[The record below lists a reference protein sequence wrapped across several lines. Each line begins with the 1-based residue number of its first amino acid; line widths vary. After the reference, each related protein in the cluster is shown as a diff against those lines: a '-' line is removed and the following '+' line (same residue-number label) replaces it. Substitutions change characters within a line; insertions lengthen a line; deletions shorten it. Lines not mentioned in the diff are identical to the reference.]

1 MEKKFSGKIWKFGND
16 IDTDTIIPGKRGTIP
31 DRNEMKKYAFELLKP
46 EFGSTVQ
53 PGDIL
58 VAGTNFGCGSSR
70 EQAATVLSY
79 NGVRCII
86 AKSFARI
93 FFRNAFNSGILLLT
107 CDQIQ
112 DVCEGGDIVTVDV
125 DAQTVSVNGKTFKVG
140 AVPENLYNIVANGG
154 LIEDTKKRLAAG
166 NVKMDIKPLSME
178 QCRKKGYTMVE
189 KILKKNAGKEH
200 VAPGDIVITKPD
212 MFMIH
217 DIYTTYL
224 LETMK
229 DIGADKIDD
238 PDKVTIVWD
247 HCMPTAVAKNDY
259 DHYEAGLELAKTYGI
274 KKLHIGEGICHTI
287 MHEAKYAKPGEIATA
302 TDSHTTTYG
311 GAGNFCS
318 GIGTA
323 CIIGADS
330 HTCTYGALGAFS
342 TGVGTTDISTGMG
355 TGELWFKVPEAIK
368 IVLNGHLRDGV
379 MSKDV
384 ILRILGD
391 IKADGGQYKSLEFTG
406 PAAHEM
412 SMEQRFT
419 VANMALEA
427 GAKCG
432 LFEADEK
439 TAEYYGMPLEDID
452 WVCVDDEAKYEKVLT
467 YDVSELEPQLSCPQ
481 GVDNVHPISEVKG
494 TKMDEVYLGSCTNG
508 SIEDMEAAAKIL
520 KGRKVAKG
528 LRFIVV
534 PATNTIFK
542 QAIERGYIKTFIEA
556 GAVICHP
563 CCGLCCGMPYGLMTD
578 DERILLT
585 ANRNFI
591 GRQGTKKTLSYLS
604 SPAVAAAT
612 AIMGVVTDPADLPE
626 LV

>member
-1 MEKKFSGKIWKFGND
+1 MEKRFSGRIWKFGDD

-31 DRNEMKKYAFELLKP
+31 TIEEMKKYAFELLKP

-53 PGDIL
+53 AGDIL
-58 VAGTNFGCGSSR
+58 IAGSNFGCGSSR

-93 FFRNAFNSGILLLT
+93 FFRNAFNSGILLLQ
-107 CDQIQ
+107 CDGIQ

-125 DAQTVSVNGKTFKVG
+125 DAQTVSVNGKEFKVG
-140 AVPENLYNIVANGG
+140 AIPENLFSIVANGG
-154 LIEDTKKRLAAG
+154 LIEDTKKRIAEG
-166 NVKMDIKPLSME
+166 NKKQEIHPLTLE
-178 QCRKKGYTMVE
+178 QCRKSGYTLVE
-189 KILKKNAGKEH
+189 KLLKKNAGKEH
-200 VAPGDIVITKPD
+200 VEPGDIVITRPD

-224 LETMK
+224 LDTMNK
-229 DIGADKIDD
+229 IGVDKIDD
-238 PDKVTIVWD
+238 PDKVTIVFD

-259 DHYEAGLELAKTYGI
+259 DHYNAGLELSKRFGI
-274 KKLHIGEGICHTI
+274 KKMHIGEGICHTI
-287 MHEAKYAKPGEIATA
+287 MHQAKYAKPGQIATA

-323 CIIGADS
+323 EMAA
-330 HTCTYGALGAFS
+330 AL
-342 TGVGTTDISTGMG
+342 I
-355 TGELWFKVPEAIK
+355 TGELWFKVPDAIK
-368 IVLNGHLRDGV
+368 IVLNGHLQDGV

-384 ILRILGD
+384 ILKILGD

-406 PAAHEM
+406 TAAHEM

-439 TAEYYGMPLEDID
+439 TAEYYGMPLEEID
-452 WVCVDDEAKYEKVLT
+452 WIHVDDDAKYEKVLT
-467 YDVSELEPQLSCPQ
+467 YDVSELGPQLSCPQ
-481 GVDNVHPISEVKG
+481 GVDNVHPIEEVIG
-494 TKMDEVYLGSCTNG
+494 TKIDEVYLGSCTNG
-508 SIEDMEAAAKIL
+508 SIEDMAVAAEIL
-520 KGRKVAKG
+520 KGKKVAEG

-534 PATNTIFK
+534 PSTNQVFK
-542 QAIERGYIKTFIEA
+542 ESIERGYIKTFIEA
-556 GAVICHP
+556 GGVICHP
-563 CCGLCCGMPYGLMTD
+563 CCGLCCGMPYGLMSD
-578 DERILLT
+578 DERILST

-591 GRQGTKKTLSYLS
+591 GRQGTKKTLSYLC

-612 AIMGVVTDPADLPE
+612 AIAGVVTDPRKE
-626 LV
+626 

>member
-1 MEKKFSGKIWKFGND
+1 MDKRFSGKIWKFGDD

-31 DRNEMKKYAFELLKP
+31 TIEEMKKYAFELLKP
-46 EFGSTVQ
+46 EFGATVQ
-53 PGDIL
+53 AGDIL
-58 VAGTNFGCGSSR
+58 IAGSNFGCGSSR

-93 FFRNAFNSGILLLT
+93 FFRNAFNSGILLLQ
-107 CDQIQ
+107 CDGIQ

-125 DAQTVSVNGKTFKVG
+125 DGQTVSVNGQSFKVG
-140 AVPENLYNIVANGG
+140 SVPQNLFDIVANGG
-154 LIEDTKKRLAAG
+154 LIEDTKKRIAAG
-166 NVKMDIKPLSME
+166 LKKSEIKPLTIE
-178 QCRKKGYTMVE
+178 QCRKPGYTMVE
-189 KILKKNAGKEH
+189 KLLKKNAGKEH
-200 VAPGDIVITKPD
+200 VEPGDIVITRPD
-212 MFMIH
+212 MFMVH

-224 LETMK
+224 VDTMNR
-229 DIGADKIDD
+229 IGADKIDD

-259 DHYEAGLELAKTYGI
+259 SHYDAGLELAERYGI

-287 MHEAKYAKPGEIATA
+287 MHEAGYARPGEVATA

-323 CIIGADS
+323 EMAA
-330 HTCTYGALGAFS
+330 AL
-342 TGVGTTDISTGMG
+342 I
-355 TGELWFKVPEAIK
+355 TGELWFKVPNAIK
-368 IVLNGHLRDGV
+368 IVLNGHLQDGV

-384 ILRILGD
+384 ILKILGD

-439 TAEYYGMPLEDID
+439 TAEYYDMPLSEID
-452 WVCVDDEAKYEKVLT
+452 WVCVDEDAKYEKVLT
-467 YDVSELEPQLSCPQ
+467 YDVSNLEPQMSCPQ
-481 GVDNVHPISEVKG
+481 GVDNVHPVSEVLG
-494 TKMDEVYLGSCTNG
+494 TKIDEVYLGSCTNG
-508 SIEDMEAAAKIL
+508 SIKDMAAAAEIM

-534 PATNTIFK
+534 PATNTVFK
-542 QAIERGYIKTFIEA
+542 QAMELGYIRTFIEA

-578 DERILLT
+578 DERILST

-604 SPAVAAAT
+604 SPTVAAAT
-612 AIMGVVTDPADLPE
+612 AIAGVVTDPRSL
-626 LV
+626 

>member
-1 MEKKFSGKIWKFGND
+1 MEKIFSGRIWKFGDD

-31 DRNEMKKYAFELLKP
+31 TIEEMKKYAFELLKP

-53 PGDIL
+53 EGDIL
-58 VAGTNFGCGSSR
+58 VAGSNFGCGSSR

-93 FFRNAFNSGILLLT
+93 FFRNAFNSGILLLQ
-107 CDQIQ
+107 CDGIQ
-112 DVCEGGDIVTVDV
+112 EVCEGGDIVTVDI
-125 DAQTVSVNGKTFKVG
+125 DAQTVSVNGKEFQVG
-140 AVPENLYNIVANGG
+140 AIPENLFNIVSNGG
-154 LIEDTKKRLAAG
+154 LIEDTKKRIAAG
-166 NVKMDIKPLSME
+166 LVKSNIQPLTVS
-178 QCRKKGYTMVE
+178 QCRKKGYTMAE
-189 KILKKNAGKEH
+189 KLLKKNAGKEH
-200 VAPGDIVITKPD
+200 VKPGDIVITRPD

-224 LETMK
+224 LDTMNK
-229 DIGADKIDD
+229 MGADRIDD
-238 PDKVTIVWD
+238 PEKVTIIWD
-247 HCMPTAVAKNDY
+247 HCMPTAVAANDY
-259 DHYEAGLELAKTYGI
+259 SHYDAGLELAERYGI

-287 MHEAKYAKPGEIATA
+287 MHEARYAMPGQVATA

-323 CIIGADS
+323 EMAA
-330 HTCTYGALGAFS
+330 AL
-342 TGVGTTDISTGMG
+342 I

-368 IVLNGHLRDGV
+368 IVLNGHLQNGV

-384 ILRILGD
+384 ILKILGD

-439 TAEYYGMPLEDID
+439 TAEYYGVPLEEID
-452 WVCVDDEAKYEKVLT
+452 WVCVDDEASYEKVLT
-467 YDVSELEPQLSCPQ
+467 YDVSDLEPQLSCPQ

-494 TKMDEVYLGSCTNG
+494 TKIDEVYLGSCTNG
-508 SIEDMEAAAKIL
+508 SIEDLAVAAAII
-520 KGRKVAKG
+520 KGKKVAKG

-534 PATNTIFK
+534 PATNTVFK

-556 GAVICHP
+556 GAVISHP

-612 AIMGVVTDPADLPE
+612 AITGVVTDPRTLG
-626 LV
+626 

>member
-1 MEKKFSGKIWKFGND
+1 MEKRFSGRIWKFGDD

-31 DRNEMKKYAFELLKP
+31 TIEEMKKYAFELLKP

-53 PGDIL
+53 AGDIL
-58 VAGTNFGCGSSR
+58 IAGSNFGCGSSR

-93 FFRNAFNSGILLLT
+93 FFRNAFNSGILLLQ
-107 CDQIQ
+107 CDGIQ

-125 DAQTVSVNGKTFKVG
+125 DAQTVSVNGKEFKVG
-140 AVPENLYNIVANGG
+140 AIPENLFSIVANGG
-154 LIEDTKKRLAAG
+154 LIEDTKKRIAEG
-166 NVKMDIKPLSME
+166 NKKQEIHPLTLE
-178 QCRKKGYTMVE
+178 QCRKSGYTLVE
-189 KILKKNAGKEH
+189 KLLKKNAGKEH
-200 VAPGDIVITKPD
+200 VEPGDIVITRPD

-224 LETMK
+224 LDTMNK
-229 DIGADKIDD
+229 IGVDKIDD
-238 PDKVTIVWD
+238 PDKVTIVFD

-259 DHYEAGLELAKTYGI
+259 DHYNAGLELSKRFGI
-274 KKLHIGEGICHTI
+274 KKMHIGEGICHTI
-287 MHEAKYAKPGEIATA
+287 MHQAKYAKPGQIATA

-311 GAGNFCS
+311 GAGNFGS

-323 CIIGADS
+323 EMAA
-330 HTCTYGALGAFS
+330 AL
-342 TGVGTTDISTGMG
+342 I
-355 TGELWFKVPEAIK
+355 TGELWFKVPDAIK
-368 IVLNGHLRDGV
+368 IVLNGHLQDGV

-384 ILRILGD
+384 ILKILGD

-406 PAAHEM
+406 TAAHEM

-419 VANMALEA
+419 VANIALEA

-439 TAEYYGMPLEDID
+439 TAEYYGMPLEEID
-452 WVCVDDEAKYEKVLT
+452 WIHVDDDAKYEKVLT
-467 YDVSELEPQLSCPQ
+467 YDVSELGPQLSCPQ
-481 GVDNVHPISEVKG
+481 GVDNVHPIEEVIG
-494 TKMDEVYLGSCTNG
+494 TKIDEVYLGSCTNG
-508 SIEDMEAAAKIL
+508 SIEDMAVAAEIL
-520 KGRKVAKG
+520 KGKKVAEG

-534 PATNTIFK
+534 PSTNQVFK
-542 QAIERGYIKTFIEA
+542 ESIERGYIKTFIEA
-556 GAVICHP
+556 GGVICHP
-563 CCGLCCGMPYGLMTD
+563 CCGLCCGMPYGLMSD
-578 DERILLT
+578 DERILST

-591 GRQGTKKTLSYLS
+591 GRQGTKKTLSYLC

-612 AIMGVVTDPADLPE
+612 AIAGVVTDPRKE
-626 LV
+626 

>member
-31 DRNEMKKYAFELLKP
+31 DRNEMKKYAFELSKP

-323 CIIGADS
+323 EMAA
-330 HTCTYGALGAFS
+330 ALIA
-342 TGVGTTDISTGMG
+342 
-355 TGELWFKVPEAIK
+355 GELWFKVPEAIK

-591 GRQGTKKTLSYLS
+591 GRQGTKKTLGYLS
-604 SPAVAAAT
+604 SPTVAAAT
-612 AIMGVVTDPADLPE
+612 AVMGVVTDPADLPA
-626 LV
+626 LA

>member
-1 MEKKFSGKIWKFGND
+1 MDKIFSGKIWKFGDD

-31 DRNEMKKYAFELLKP
+31 TIEEMKKYAFELLKP

-53 PGDIL
+53 AGDIL
-58 VAGTNFGCGSSR
+58 VAGSNFGCGSSR

-93 FFRNAFNSGILLLT
+93 FFRNAFNSGILLLQ
-107 CDQIQ
+107 CDGIQ

-125 DAQTVSVNGKTFKVG
+125 EGQTVSVNGKSFRVG
-140 AVPENLYNIVANGG
+140 AVPENLFNIVSNGG
-154 LIEDTKKRLAAG
+154 LIEDTRKRIAAG
-166 NVKMDIKPLSME
+166 LKKSEMKPLTIE
-178 QCRKKGYTMVE
+178 QCRKPGYTMAE
-189 KILKKNAGKEH
+189 KLLKKNAGKEH
-200 VAPGDIVITKPD
+200 VEPGDIVITRPD

-224 LETMK
+224 VDTMNK
-229 DIGADKIDD
+229 IGADKIDD

-259 DHYEAGLELAKTYGI
+259 SHYDAGLELATRYGI

-287 MHEAKYAKPGEIATA
+287 MHEAKYAKPGQIATA

-323 CIIGADS
+323 EMAA
-330 HTCTYGALGAFS
+330 AL
-342 TGVGTTDISTGMG
+342 I
-355 TGELWFKVPEAIK
+355 TGELWFKVPDAIK
-368 IVLNGHLRDGV
+368 IVLNGHLQDGV

-384 ILRILGD
+384 ILKILGD

-439 TAEYYGMPLEDID
+439 TAEYYDMPLSEID
-452 WVCVDDEAKYEKVLT
+452 WVCVDEDAKYEKVLT
-467 YDVSELEPQLSCPQ
+467 YDVSSLEPQLSCPQ
-481 GVDNVHPISEVKG
+481 GVDNVHPVSEIAG
-494 TKMDEVYLGSCTNG
+494 TKIDEVYLGSCTNG
-508 SIEDMEAAAKIL
+508 SIEDMAAAAEVL
-520 KGRKVAKG
+520 KGKKIARG

-542 QAIERGYIKTFIEA
+542 QAMELGYIRTFIEA
-556 GAVICHP
+556 GAVISHP

-578 DERILLT
+578 DERILST

-591 GRQGTKKTLSYLS
+591 GRQGTKKTLSYLC
-604 SPAVAAAT
+604 SPTVAAAT
-612 AIMGVVTDPADLPE
+612 AIAGVVTDPRS
-626 LV
+626 

>member
-287 MHEAKYAKPGEIATA
+287 MHEAKYAKPGETATA

-323 CIIGADS
+323 EMAA
-330 HTCTYGALGAFS
+330 AL
-342 TGVGTTDISTGMG
+342 I

-591 GRQGTKKTLSYLS
+591 GRQGTKKTLGYLS
-604 SPAVAAAT
+604 SPTVAAAT
-612 AIMGVVTDPADLPE
+612 AVMGVVTDPADLPA
-626 LV
+626 LA

>member
-1 MEKKFSGKIWKFGND
+1 MEKRFSGRIWKFGDD

-31 DRNEMKKYAFELLKP
+31 TIEEMKKYAFELLKP

-53 PGDIL
+53 AGDIL
-58 VAGTNFGCGSSR
+58 IAGSNFGCGSSR

-93 FFRNAFNSGILLLT
+93 FFRNAFNSGILLLQ
-107 CDQIQ
+107 CDGIQ

-125 DAQTVSVNGKTFKVG
+125 DAQKVSVNGKEFKVG
-140 AVPENLYNIVANGG
+140 AIPENLFSIVANGG
-154 LIEDTKKRLAAG
+154 LIEDTKKRIAEG
-166 NVKMDIKPLSME
+166 NKKQEIHPLTLE
-178 QCRKKGYTMVE
+178 QCRKSGYTLVE
-189 KILKKNAGKEH
+189 KLLKKNAGKEH
-200 VAPGDIVITKPD
+200 VEPGDIVITRPD

-224 LETMK
+224 LDTMNK
-229 DIGADKIDD
+229 IGVDKIDD
-238 PDKVTIVWD
+238 PDKVTIVFD

-259 DHYEAGLELAKTYGI
+259 DHYNAGLELSKRFGI
-274 KKLHIGEGICHTI
+274 KKMHIGEGICHTI
-287 MHEAKYAKPGEIATA
+287 MHQAKYAKPGQIATA

-323 CIIGADS
+323 EMAA
-330 HTCTYGALGAFS
+330 AL
-342 TGVGTTDISTGMG
+342 I
-355 TGELWFKVPEAIK
+355 TGELWFKVPDAIK
-368 IVLNGHLRDGV
+368 IVLNGHLQDGV

-384 ILRILGD
+384 ILKILGD

-406 PAAHEM
+406 TAAHEM

-439 TAEYYGMPLEDID
+439 TAEYYGMPLEEID
-452 WVCVDDEAKYEKVLT
+452 WIHVDDDAKYEKVLT
-467 YDVSELEPQLSCPQ
+467 YDVTELGPQLSCPQ
-481 GVDNVHPISEVKG
+481 GVDNVHPIEEVLG
-494 TKMDEVYLGSCTNG
+494 TKIDEVYLGSCTNG
-508 SIEDMEAAAKIL
+508 SIEDMAVAAEIL
-520 KGRKVAKG
+520 KGKKVAEG

-534 PATNTIFK
+534 PSTNQVFK
-542 QAIERGYIKTFIEA
+542 ESIERGYIKTFIEA
-556 GAVICHP
+556 GGVICHP
-563 CCGLCCGMPYGLMTD
+563 CCGLCCGMPYGLMSD
-578 DERILLT
+578 DERILST

-591 GRQGTKKTLSYLS
+591 GRQGTKKTLSYLC

-612 AIMGVVTDPADLPE
+612 AIAGVVTDPRKE
-626 LV
+626 

>member
-166 NVKMDIKPLSME
+166 NMKTEIRPLSIE

-189 KILKKNAGKEH
+189 KLLKKNAGKEH

-212 MFMIH
+212 MFMVH

-229 DIGADKIDD
+229 QIGADKIDD

-259 DHYEAGLELAKTYGI
+259 DHYEAGLELAKKYGI

-287 MHEAKYAKPGEIATA
+287 MHEAKYAKLGEIATA

-323 CIIGADS
+323 EMAA
-330 HTCTYGALGAFS
+330 AL
-342 TGVGTTDISTGMG
+342 I

-452 WVCVDDEAKYEKVLT
+452 WVCVDEKAKYEKVLT

-481 GVDNVHPISEVKG
+481 GVDNVHPISEIKG

-508 SIEDMEAAAKIL
+508 SIEDMEVAARIL

>member
-1 MEKKFSGKIWKFGND
+1 MEKRFSGRIWKFGDD

-31 DRNEMKKYAFELLKP
+31 TIEEMKKYAFELLKP

-53 PGDIL
+53 AGDIL
-58 VAGTNFGCGSSR
+58 IAGSNFGCGSSR

-93 FFRNAFNSGILLLT
+93 FFRNAFNSGILLLQ
-107 CDQIQ
+107 CDGIQ

-125 DAQTVSVNGKTFKVG
+125 DAQTVSVNGKDFKVG
-140 AVPENLYNIVANGG
+140 AIPENLFSIVANGG
-154 LIEDTKKRLAAG
+154 LIEDTKKRIAEG
-166 NVKMDIKPLSME
+166 NKKQEIHPLTLE
-178 QCRKKGYTMVE
+178 QCRKSGYTLVE
-189 KILKKNAGKEH
+189 KLLKKNAGKEH
-200 VAPGDIVITKPD
+200 VEPGDIVITRPD
-212 MFMIH
+212 MFMVH

-224 LETMK
+224 LDTMNK
-229 DIGADKIDD
+229 IGVDKIDD
-238 PDKVTIVWD
+238 PDKVTIVFD

-259 DHYEAGLELAKTYGI
+259 DHYNAGLELSKRFGI
-274 KKLHIGEGICHTI
+274 KKMHIGEGICHTI
-287 MHEAKYAKPGEIATA
+287 MHQAKYAKPGQIATA

-323 CIIGADS
+323 EMAA
-330 HTCTYGALGAFS
+330 AL
-342 TGVGTTDISTGMG
+342 I
-355 TGELWFKVPEAIK
+355 TGELWFKVPDAIK
-368 IVLNGHLRDGV
+368 IVLNGHLQDGV

-384 ILRILGD
+384 ILKILGD

-406 PAAHEM
+406 TAAHEM

-439 TAEYYGMPLEDID
+439 TAEYYGMPFEEID
-452 WVCVDDEAKYEKVLT
+452 WIHVDDDAKYEKVLT
-467 YDVSELEPQLSCPQ
+467 YDVSELGPQLSCPQ
-481 GVDNVHPISEVKG
+481 GVDNVHPIEEVLG
-494 TKMDEVYLGSCTNG
+494 TKIDEVYLGSCTNG
-508 SIEDMEAAAKIL
+508 SIEDMAVAAEIL
-520 KGRKVAKG
+520 KGKKVAEG

-534 PATNTIFK
+534 PSTNQVFK
-542 QAIERGYIKTFIEA
+542 ESIERGYIKTFIEA
-556 GAVICHP
+556 GGVICHP
-563 CCGLCCGMPYGLMTD
+563 CCGLCCGMPYGLMSD
-578 DERILLT
+578 DERILST

-591 GRQGTKKTLSYLS
+591 GRQGTKKTLSYLC

-612 AIMGVVTDPADLPE
+612 AIAGVVTDPRKE
-626 LV
+626 

>member
-1 MEKKFSGKIWKFGND
+1 MEKKFSGKIWKFGDD

-31 DRNEMKKYAFELLKP
+31 TIEEMKKYAFELLKP

-53 PGDIL
+53 TGDIL
-58 VAGTNFGCGSSR
+58 VAGSNFGCGSSR

-93 FFRNAFNSGILLLT
+93 FFRNAFNSGILLLQ
-107 CDQIQ
+107 CDGIQ

-125 DAQTVSVNGKTFKVG
+125 ESQMVSVNGKSFQVG
-140 AVPENLYNIVANGG
+140 AIPENLFNIVANGG

-166 NVKMDIKPLSME
+166 NKRTEIKPLTLE
-178 QCRKKGYTMVE
+178 QCRKPGYTMVE
-189 KILKKNAGKEH
+189 KLLKKNAGKEH
-200 VAPGDIVITKPD
+200 VQPGDIVITKPN
-212 MFMIH
+212 MFMVH

-224 LETMK
+224 LDTLNR
-229 DIGADKIDD
+229 IGVDKIDN
-238 PDKVTIVWD
+238 PDKVTIVFD

-259 DHYEAGLELAKTYGI
+259 DHYNAGIRLSEKFGI
-274 KKLHIGEGICHTI
+274 KKMHIGEGICHTI
-287 MHEAKYAKPGEIATA
+287 MHQKKYAKPGQIATA

-323 CIIGADS
+323 EMAA
-330 HTCTYGALGAFS
+330 AL
-342 TGVGTTDISTGMG
+342 I
-355 TGELWFKVPEAIK
+355 TGELWFKVPDAIK
-368 IVLNGHLRDGV
+368 IVLNGHLQNGV

-384 ILRILGD
+384 ILKILGD

-439 TAEYYGMPLEDID
+439 TATYYDMPLEEID
-452 WVCVDDEAKYEKVLT
+452 WVCVDEDAKYEKVLT
-467 YDVSELEPQLSCPQ
+467 YDVSALCPQLSCPQ
-481 GVDNVHPISEVKG
+481 GVDNVHPIDEVLG
-494 TKMDEVYLGSCTNG
+494 TKIDEVYLGSCTNG
-508 SIEDMEAAAKIL
+508 SIEDMAVAAEML
-520 KGRKVAKG
+520 KGKKVAEG
-528 LRFIVV
+528 LRFIVS
-534 PATNTIFK
+534 PSTNQVFK
-542 QAIERGYIKTFIEA
+542 ESIEKGYIRTFIEA

-563 CCGLCCGMPYGLMTD
+563 CCGLCCGMPYGLMSD
-578 DERILLT
+578 DERILST

-591 GRQGTKKTLSYLS
+591 GRQGTKKTLSYLC

-612 AIMGVVTDPADLPE
+612 AIAGVVTDPRKE
-626 LV
+626 

>member
-93 FFRNAFNSGILLLT
+93 FFRNAFNNGILLLT

-112 DVCEGGDIVTVDV
+112 DVCEGGDIVTVDI

-154 LIEDTKKRLAAG
+154 LIEDTRKRLAAG
-166 NVKMDIKPLSME
+166 NVKMDIKPLSIE
-178 QCRKKGYTMVE
+178 QCRKKGYTMAE

-323 CIIGADS
+323 EMAA
-330 HTCTYGALGAFS
+330 AL
-342 TGVGTTDISTGMG
+342 I

-384 ILRILGD
+384 IRRILGD

-432 LFEADEK
+432 LFEADDK
-439 TAEYYGMPLEDID
+439 TAQYYGMPLEDID

-528 LRFIVV
+528 LRFVVV

-604 SPAVAAAT
+604 SPTVAAAT
-612 AIMGVVTDPADLPE
+612 AVMGVVTDPADLPA
-626 LV
+626 LS

>member
-1 MEKKFSGKIWKFGND
+1 MEKKFSGKIWKFGDD

-31 DRNEMKKYAFELLKP
+31 TIEEMKKYAFELLKP

-53 PGDIL
+53 AGDIL
-58 VAGTNFGCGSSR
+58 VAGSNFGCGSSR

-93 FFRNAFNSGILLLT
+93 FFRNAFNSGILLLQ
-107 CDQIQ
+107 CDGIQ

-125 DAQTVSVNGKTFKVG
+125 ESQTVSVNGKSFQVG
-140 AVPENLYNIVANGG
+140 AIPENLFNIVANGG

-166 NVKMDIKPLSME
+166 NKRTEIKPLTLE
-178 QCRKKGYTMVE
+178 QCRKPGYTMVE
-189 KILKKNAGKEH
+189 KLLKKNAGKKH
-200 VAPGDIVITKPD
+200 VQPGDIVITKPD
-212 MFMIH
+212 MFMVH

-224 LETMK
+224 LDTLNR
-229 DIGADKIDD
+229 IGVDKIDN
-238 PDKVTIVWD
+238 PDKVTIVFD

-259 DHYEAGLELAKTYGI
+259 DHYNAGIRLSEKFGI
-274 KKLHIGEGICHTI
+274 KKMHIGEGICHTI
-287 MHEAKYAKPGEIATA
+287 MHQKKYAKPGQIATA

-323 CIIGADS
+323 EMAA
-330 HTCTYGALGAFS
+330 AL
-342 TGVGTTDISTGMG
+342 I
-355 TGELWFKVPEAIK
+355 TGELWFKVPDAIK
-368 IVLNGHLRDGV
+368 IVLNGHLQNGV

-384 ILRILGD
+384 ILKILGD

-439 TAEYYGMPLEDID
+439 TAAYYDMPLEEID
-452 WVCVDDEAKYEKVLT
+452 WVCVDEDAKYEKVLT
-467 YDVSELEPQLSCPQ
+467 YDVSALCPQLSCPQ
-481 GVDNVHPISEVKG
+481 GVDNVHPIDEVLG
-494 TKMDEVYLGSCTNG
+494 TKIDEVYLGSCTNG
-508 SIEDMEAAAKIL
+508 SIEDMAVAAEML
-520 KGRKVAKG
+520 KGKKVAEG
-528 LRFIVV
+528 LRFIVS
-534 PATNTIFK
+534 PSTNQVFK
-542 QAIERGYIKTFIEA
+542 ESIEKGYIRTFIEA

-563 CCGLCCGMPYGLMTD
+563 CCGLCCGMPYGLMSD
-578 DERILLT
+578 DERILST

-591 GRQGTKKTLSYLS
+591 GRQGTKKTLSYLC

-612 AIMGVVTDPADLPE
+612 AIAGVVTDPRKE
-626 LV
+626 

>member
-1 MEKKFSGKIWKFGND
+1 MKKQFSGKIWKFGDD

-31 DRNEMKKYAFELLKP
+31 TIEEMKKYAFELLKP

-58 VAGTNFGCGSSR
+58 VAGKNFGCGSSR
-70 EQAATVLSY
+70 EQAATVLSH

-86 AKSFARI
+86 AESFARI
-93 FFRNAFNSGILLLT
+93 FFRNAFNSGIILLT
-107 CDQIQ
+107 CSGIQ
-112 DVCEGGDIVTVDV
+112 DVCEGGDIVSVDL
-125 DAQTVSVNGKTFKVG
+125 DAQEVSVNGNTFKVG
-140 AVPENLYNIVANGG
+140 KIPDNLFKIVENGG
-154 LIEDTKKRLAAG
+154 LIEDTKLRIKSG
-166 NVKMDIKPLSME
+166 VKPLEITPLSIE
-178 QCRKKGYTMVE
+178 ESRKTGYTLVE
-189 KILKKNAGKEH
+189 KILKKNAGRSH
-200 VAPGDIVITKPD
+200 VEPGDIVITKPD
-212 MFMIH
+212 MLMIH
-217 DIYTTYL
+217 DIYTPYL
-224 LETMK
+224 LDTLQKM
-229 DIGADKIDD
+229 GAERIAY
-238 PDKVTIVWD
+238 PDRVTIVFD

-259 DHYEAGLELAKTYGI
+259 VHYDAGLELAKKYGI
-274 KKLHIGEGICHTI
+274 TKLHIGEGICHTI
-287 MHEAKYAKPGEIATA
+287 MHEAHYAKPGEVATA

-323 CIIGADS
+323 EMAA
-330 HTCTYGALGAFS
+330 AL
-342 TGVGTTDISTGMG
+342 I
-355 TGELWFKVPEAIK
+355 TGELWFKVPPAIK
-368 IVLNGHLRDGV
+368 IVLNGHLQKGV

-384 ILRILGD
+384 ILKILGD
-391 IKADGGQYKSLEFTG
+391 ITASGGQYKSLEFTG
-406 PAAHEM
+406 EAAHEM
-412 SMEQRFT
+412 SMEERFT

-439 TAEYYGMPLEDID
+439 TAEYYGMDLEDID
-452 WVCVDDEAKYEKVLT
+452 WIKVDDEACYEKVLT

-481 GVDNVHPISEVKG
+481 GVDNVHPISEVIG

-508 SIEDMEAAAKIL
+508 SIEDLKVAADII
-520 KGRKVAKG
+520 KGHTVAKG

-534 PATNTIFK
+534 PATNTVFK
-542 QAIERGYIKTFIEA
+542 EAIELGYIRTFIEA
-556 GAVICHP
+556 GAVISHP

-612 AIMGVVTDPADLPE
+612 AITGVVTDPRTIL
-626 LV
+626 

>member
-31 DRNEMKKYAFELLKP
+31 TIEEMKKYAFELLKP

-93 FFRNAFNSGILLLT
+93 FFRNAFNSGILLLQ
-107 CDQIQ
+107 CDGIQ

-125 DAQTVSVNGKTFKVG
+125 DARTVSVNGKTFTVG
-140 AVPENLYNIVANGG
+140 AIPENLFNIVANGG

-166 NVKMDIKPLSME
+166 VKKSDIHPLSIE
-178 QCRKKGYTMVE
+178 QCRKKGYTMAE
-189 KILKKNAGKEH
+189 KLLKKNAGLEH
-200 VAPGDIVITKPD
+200 VAPGDIVITRPD

-217 DIYTTYL
+217 DIYTPYVVD
-224 LETMK
+224 TMNK
-229 DIGADKIDD
+229 IGAETIDD
-238 PDKVTIVWD
+238 PDKVTIIFD

-259 DHYEAGLELAKTYGI
+259 SHYEAGLEIARRYGV

-287 MHEAKYAKPGEIATA
+287 MHEAKYAKPGCIATA

-323 CIIGADS
+323 EMCA
-330 HTCTYGALGAFS
+330 AL
-342 TGVGTTDISTGMG
+342 I

-368 IVLNGHLRDGV
+368 IVLNGHLPKGL

-384 ILRILGD
+384 ILKVLGD

-439 TAEYYGMPLEDID
+439 TAEYYGIPLEEID
-452 WVCVDDEAKYEKVLT
+452 WVCVDEEARYEKTLT
-467 YDVSELEPQLSCPQ
+467 YDVSQLSPQLSCPQ
-481 GVDNVHPISEVKG
+481 GVDNVHPIEEVLG
-494 TKMDEVYLGSCTNG
+494 TPIDEVYLGSCTNG
-508 SIEDMEAAAKIL
+508 SIEDLAAAAGIV
-520 KGRKVAKG
+520 KGKKAAPG
-528 LRFIVV
+528 LRFVVV

-542 QAIERGYIKTFIEA
+542 QAIELGYIKTFIEA
-556 GAVICHP
+556 GAVISHP

-578 DERILLT
+578 DERLLST

-591 GRQGTKKTLSYLS
+591 GRQGTKKTLSYLC
-604 SPAVAAAT
+604 SPMVAAAT
-612 AIMGVVTDPADLPE
+612 AIAGVVADPRQIEA
-626 LV
+626 

>member
-31 DRNEMKKYAFELLKP
+31 TIDEMKKYAFELLKP

-70 EQAATVLSY
+70 EQAATVLSS

-107 CDQIQ
+107 CSEIQ
-112 DVCEGGDIVTVDV
+112 EVCEGGDIVTVDV
-125 DAQTVSVNGKTFKVG
+125 ESGQVSVNGKTFRVG
-140 AVPENLYNIVANGG
+140 AVPENLFNIVSNGG
-154 LIEDTKKRLAAG
+154 LIADTKKRMADGL
-166 NVKMDIKPLSME
+166 VRTDITPLSDT
-178 QCRKKGYTMVE
+178 QCRKKGYTLAE
-189 KILKKNAGKEH
+189 KILKRNAGKEH
-200 VAPGDIVITKPD
+200 VEPGDIVITKPD

-217 DIYTTYL
+217 DIYTPYL
-224 LETMK
+224 LDTLEKM
-229 DIGADKIDD
+229 GAEKIDD
-238 PDKVTIVWD
+238 PDKVTIVFD
-247 HCMPTAVAKNDY
+247 HCMPTAVAKNDSSHY
-259 DHYEAGLELAKTYGI
+259 DAGIALSDRYGI

-287 MHEAKYAKPGEIATA
+287 MHEAFYAKPGEIATA

-311 GAGNFCS
+311 GAGNFCT

-323 CIIGADS
+323 EMAA
-330 HTCTYGALGAFS
+330 AL
-342 TGVGTTDISTGMG
+342 I
-355 TGELWFKVPEAIK
+355 TGELWFKVPTAIK
-368 IVLNGHLRDGV
+368 VVLNGHLPDGV

-384 ILRILGD
+384 ILKLLGD
-391 IKADGGQYKSLEFTG
+391 IRADGGQYKSIEFTG

-439 TAEYYGMPLEDID
+439 TAEYYGMPLSAID
-452 WVCVDDEAKYEKVLT
+452 WITVDNEAEYEKVIT
-467 YDVSELEPQLSCPQ
+467 YNVSELGPQLSCPQ
-481 GVDNVHPISEVKG
+481 GVDNVHPIEEILG

-508 SIEDMEAAAKIL
+508 SIEDLAVAAEIV
-520 KGRKVAKG
+520 KGKKVAEG

-534 PATNTIFK
+534 PATNTVFK
-542 QAIERGYIKTFIEA
+542 QAIERGYIRTFIEA
-556 GAVICHP
+556 GAVISHP

-591 GRQGTKKTLSYLS
+591 GRQGTKKTLSYLA

-612 AIMGVVTDPADLPE
+612 AIAGVVTDPRTL
-626 LV
+626 

>member
-1 MEKKFSGKIWKFGND
+1 MEKRFSGRIWKFGDD

-31 DRNEMKKYAFELLKP
+31 TIEEMKKYAFELLKP

-53 PGDIL
+53 AGDIL
-58 VAGTNFGCGSSR
+58 IAGSNFGCGSSR

-93 FFRNAFNSGILLLT
+93 FFRNAFNSGILLLQ
-107 CDQIQ
+107 CDGIQ

-125 DAQTVSVNGKTFKVG
+125 DAQTVSVNGKDFKVG
-140 AVPENLYNIVANGG
+140 AIPENLFSIVSNGG
-154 LIEDTKKRLAAG
+154 LIEDTKKRIAEG
-166 NVKMDIKPLSME
+166 NKKQEFHPLTLE
-178 QCRKKGYTMVE
+178 QCRKSGYTLVE
-189 KILKKNAGKEH
+189 KLLKKNAGKEH
-200 VAPGDIVITKPD
+200 VEPGDIVITRPD
-212 MFMIH
+212 MFMVH

-224 LETMK
+224 LDTMNK
-229 DIGADKIDD
+229 IGVDKIDD
-238 PDKVTIVWD
+238 PDKVTIVFD

-259 DHYEAGLELAKTYGI
+259 DHYNAGLELSKRFGI
-274 KKLHIGEGICHTI
+274 KKMHIGEGICHTI
-287 MHEAKYAKPGEIATA
+287 MHQAKYAKPGQIATA

-323 CIIGADS
+323 EMAA
-330 HTCTYGALGAFS
+330 AL
-342 TGVGTTDISTGMG
+342 I
-355 TGELWFKVPEAIK
+355 TGELWFKVPDAIK
-368 IVLNGHLRDGV
+368 IVLNGHLQDGV

-384 ILRILGD
+384 ILKILGD

-406 PAAHEM
+406 TAAHEM

-439 TAEYYGMPLEDID
+439 TAEYYGMPLEEID
-452 WVCVDDEAKYEKVLT
+452 WIHVDDDAKYEKVLT
-467 YDVSELEPQLSCPQ
+467 YDVSELGPQLSCPQ
-481 GVDNVHPISEVKG
+481 GVDNVHPIEEVLG
-494 TKMDEVYLGSCTNG
+494 TKIDEVYLGSCTNG
-508 SIEDMEAAAKIL
+508 SIEDMAVAAEIL
-520 KGRKVAKG
+520 KGKKVAEG

-534 PATNTIFK
+534 PSTNQVFK
-542 QAIERGYIKTFIEA
+542 ESIERGYIKTFIEA
-556 GAVICHP
+556 GGVICHP
-563 CCGLCCGMPYGLMTD
+563 CCGLCCGMPYGLMSD
-578 DERILLT
+578 DERILST

-591 GRQGTKKTLSYLS
+591 GRQGTKKTLSYLC

-612 AIMGVVTDPADLPE
+612 AIAGVVTDPRKE
-626 LV
+626 

>member
-1 MEKKFSGKIWKFGND
+1 MEKKFRGKIWKFGND

-31 DRNEMKKYAFELLKP
+31 DIEEMKKYAFELLKP

-53 PGDIL
+53 AGDIL

-70 EQAATVLSY
+70 EQAATVLSH

-93 FFRNAFNSGILLLT
+93 FFRNAFNSGILLLQ
-107 CDQIQ
+107 CDGIQ

-125 DAQTVSVNGKTFKVG
+125 DAQAVSVNGKTFQFGVI
-140 AVPENLYNIVANGG
+140 PENLFNIVANGG
-154 LIEDTKKRLAAG
+154 LIEDTKKRLMAG
-166 NVKMDIKPLSME
+166 VKKSGIQSLTID
-178 QCRKKGYTMVE
+178 QCRKTGYTMAE
-189 KILKKNAGKEH
+189 KLLKKNAGKEH
-200 VAPGDIVITKPD
+200 VEPGDIVITRPD

-224 LETMK
+224 LDTMK
-229 DIGADKIDD
+229 KMGAEKIDN
-238 PDKVTIVWD
+238 PDKVAIIWD

-259 DHYEAGLELAKTYGI
+259 DHYEAGLELAKRYGI

-287 MHEAKYAKPGEIATA
+287 MHEAKYAKPGQVATA

-311 GAGNFCS
+311 GAGNFCT

-323 CIIGADS
+323 EMAA
-330 HTCTYGALGAFS
+330 AL
-342 TGVGTTDISTGMG
+342 I
-355 TGELWFKVPEAIK
+355 TGELWFKVPNAIK
-368 IVLNGHLRDGV
+368 IVLNGHLKDGV
-379 MSKDV
+379 MSKDI
-384 ILRILGD
+384 ILKILGD

-439 TAEYYGMPLEDID
+439 TAEYYDMPLSEID
-452 WVCVDDEAKYEKVLT
+452 WVCVDEDAKYEKVLT

-481 GVDNVHPISEVKG
+481 GVDNVHPISEIAG

-508 SIEDMEAAAKIL
+508 SIEDLAIAAKIMEG
-520 KGRKVAKG
+520 KKVAEG

-534 PATNTIFK
+534 PATNTVFK
-542 QAIERGYIKTFIEA
+542 QAIELGYIKTFIEA
-556 GAVICHP
+556 GGVICHP
-563 CCGLCCGMPYGLMTD
+563 CCGLCCGHPYGLMTD

-612 AIMGVVTDPADLPE
+612 AIAGVVTDPRNIL
-626 LV
+626 

>member
-1 MEKKFSGKIWKFGND
+1 MDKIFSGKIWKFGDD

-31 DRNEMKKYAFELLKP
+31 TIEEMKKYAFELLKP
-46 EFGSTVQ
+46 EFGATVQ
-53 PGDIL
+53 AGDIL
-58 VAGTNFGCGSSR
+58 IAGSNFGCGSSR

-93 FFRNAFNSGILLLT
+93 FFRNAFNSGILLLQ
-107 CDQIQ
+107 CDGIQ

-125 DAQTVSVNGKTFKVG
+125 DGQTVSVNGQSFKVG
-140 AVPENLYNIVANGG
+140 SVPQNLFDIVANGG
-154 LIEDTKKRLAAG
+154 LIEDTKKRIGAG
-166 NVKMDIKPLSME
+166 LKKNEIKPLTIE
-178 QCRKKGYTMVE
+178 QCRKPGYTMVE
-189 KILKKNAGKEH
+189 KFLKKNAGKEH
-200 VAPGDIVITKPD
+200 VEPGDIVITKPD
-212 MFMIH
+212 MFMVH

-224 LETMK
+224 VDTMNR
-229 DIGADKIDD
+229 IGADKIDD

-259 DHYEAGLELAKTYGI
+259 SHYDAGLELAERYGI

-287 MHEAKYAKPGEIATA
+287 MHEARYAKPGEVATA

-323 CIIGADS
+323 EMAA
-330 HTCTYGALGAFS
+330 AL
-342 TGVGTTDISTGMG
+342 I
-355 TGELWFKVPEAIK
+355 TGELWFKVPNAIK
-368 IVLNGHLRDGV
+368 IVLNGHLQDGV

-384 ILRILGD
+384 ILKILGD

-439 TAEYYGMPLEDID
+439 TAEYYDMPLSEID
-452 WVCVDDEAKYEKVLT
+452 WVCVDEDAKYEKVLT
-467 YDVSELEPQLSCPQ
+467 YDVSNLEPQMSCPQ
-481 GVDNVHPISEVKG
+481 GVDNVHPVSEVLG
-494 TKMDEVYLGSCTNG
+494 TKIDEVYLGSCTNG
-508 SIEDMEAAAKIL
+508 SIEDMAAAAEIM

-542 QAIERGYIKTFIEA
+542 QAMELGYIRTFIEA

-578 DERILLT
+578 DERILST

-604 SPAVAAAT
+604 SPTVAAAT
-612 AIMGVVTDPADLPE
+612 AIAGVVTDPRSL
-626 LV
+626 

>member
-1 MEKKFSGKIWKFGND
+1 M
-16 IDTDTIIPGKRGTIP
+16 
-31 DRNEMKKYAFELLKP
+31 
-46 EFGSTVQ
+46 
-53 PGDIL
+53 
-58 VAGTNFGCGSSR
+58 
-70 EQAATVLSY
+70 
-79 NGVRCII
+79 
-86 AKSFARI
+86 
-93 FFRNAFNSGILLLT
+93 
-107 CDQIQ
+107 
-112 DVCEGGDIVTVDV
+112 
-125 DAQTVSVNGKTFKVG
+125 
-140 AVPENLYNIVANGG
+140 
-154 LIEDTKKRLAAG
+154 
-166 NVKMDIKPLSME
+166 KMDIKPLSME

-323 CIIGADS
+323 EMAA
-330 HTCTYGALGAFS
+330 AL
-342 TGVGTTDISTGMG
+342 I

-591 GRQGTKKTLSYLS
+591 GRQGTKKTLGYLS
-604 SPAVAAAT
+604 SPTVAAAT
-612 AIMGVVTDPADLPE
+612 AVMGVVTDPADLPA
-626 LV
+626 LA

>member
-107 CDQIQ
+107 GDQIQ

-200 VAPGDIVITKPD
+200 VAPGGIVITKPD

-323 CIIGADS
+323 EMAA
-330 HTCTYGALGAFS
+330 AL
-342 TGVGTTDISTGMG
+342 I

-591 GRQGTKKTLSYLS
+591 GRQGTKKTLGYLS
-604 SPAVAAAT
+604 SPTVAAAT
-612 AIMGVVTDPADLPE
+612 AVMGVVTDPADLPA
-626 LV
+626 LA